1 MAAEVTKIADL
12 INPEVIGDFLEKK
25 MIDNLILAPLAEI
38 DNTLVNQPGDT
49 LTVPQWNFI
58 GEADDVAEGVAF
70 DPVKLTATSSTA
82 TVKKV
87 VKGVT
92 LTDEAVLSAY
102 TQPVNETVRQLALA
116 IASKIDND
124 FVDKIKAL
132 TPSTDVKIDPAG
144 YGWVLDAQVAFGEE
158 FDDETFLFI
167 SPKSRANI
175 LKSGD
180 FVHIDQGRKIITGE
194 LGELFGMRIVISNK
208 LANDEAFVIK
218 RGALKLIMKRGYNVE
233 TIREGFKRQTTI
245 SADQHYVTYV
255 QDTTKVV
262 YIKGNVLP

>member
-1 MAAEVTKIADL
+1 
-12 INPEVIGDFLEKK
+12 
-25 MIDNLILAPLAEI
+25 
-38 DNTLVNQPGDT
+38 
-49 LTVPQWNFI
+49 
-58 GEADDVAEGVAF
+58 
-70 DPVKLTATSSTA
+70 
-82 TVKKV
+82 
-87 VKGVT
+87 
-92 LTDEAVLSAY
+92 
-102 TQPVNETVRQLALA
+102 
-116 IASKIDND
+116 
-124 FVDKIKAL
+124 
-132 TPSTDVKIDPAG
+132 
-144 YGWVLDAQVAFGEE
+144 

-218 RGALKLIMKRGYNVE
+218 RGALKLIMKCGYNVE

-262 YIKGNVLP
+262 YIKGTVTP

>member
-1 MAAEVTKIADL
+1 
-12 INPEVIGDFLEKK
+12 
-25 MIDNLILAPLAEI
+25 
-38 DNTLVNQPGDT
+38 
-49 LTVPQWNFI
+49 
-58 GEADDVAEGVAF
+58 
-70 DPVKLTATSSTA
+70 SSTA

-167 SPKSRANI
+167 S
-175 LKSGD
+175 
-180 FVHIDQGRKIITGE
+180 
-194 LGELFGMRIVISNK
+194 
-208 LANDEAFVIK
+208 
-218 RGALKLIMKRGYNVE
+218 
-233 TIREGFKRQTTI
+233 
-245 SADQHYVTYV
+245 
-255 QDTTKVV
+255 
-262 YIKGNVLP
+262 